1 MTVKKVSKIKIFNG
15 LENENIYNQIGG
27 FDNVNSK
34 ICNDIAK
41 LYGCTRRD
49 IMVAVYRH
57 HLALNNYEGEDAV
70 RFLIDSGVSLQLTAY
85 ATDLTI
91 GKIRNIIKKDQEV
104 SDSDDLINAYD
115 DDVEVVDDDTAE
127 ENHKKSIREK
137 FEDMVRERFV
147 SIPNCSY
154 VRKVG
159 LCSDRH
165 DMPVTDFIF
174 TNPVS
179 QSLMFD
185 YAEQERIVN
194 DWIDTHIVSANG
206 EYIQGMLC
214 YTTGL
219 NCLNASVAKVCMS
232 KGVGLI
238 FMNYDRVTNTYV
250 RQEMIPI
257 KKYGALDYVLKIY
270 TMAGRFI
277 NVNIHSVL
285 WDNLFDIKPAET
297 IYAVEICHTTSS
309 SNVLKV
315 VDTYLYRRMS
325 DINKD
330 IYIMCDRFKPSATS
344 QNKLCIVKYTSD
356 GTKCNKEV
364 IALYG
369 VSNVVFS

>member
-1 MTVKKVSKIKIFNG
+1 MKIKKVNNIKIFNA
-15 LENENIYNQIGG
+15 LENENIYNQVGG
-27 FDNVNSK
+27 FDNLNNR

-41 LYGCTRRD
+41 MYGCTRRD

-57 HLALNNYEGEDAV
+57 HLALNNYECEDAV
-70 RFLIDSGVSLQLTAY
+70 RFLIASGVSVQLTAY
-85 ATDLTI
+85 ATDLTV
-91 GKIRNIIKKDQEV
+91 GKIRGIIKKDQEAF
-104 SDSDDLINAYD
+104 DSDEVSNDED
-115 DDVEVVDDDTAE
+115 DAIEISDDSVE
-127 ENHKKSIREK
+127 NNKKSIREK
-137 FEDMVRERFV
+137 FEDTVKDRFV

-174 TNPVS
+174 TSPVS

-194 DWIDTHIVSANG
+194 DWIDTHVISANG
-206 EYIQGMLC
+206 EYIQGVLC

-219 NCLNASVAKVCMS
+219 NCLNATVAKVCMS
-232 KGVGLI
+232 KGIGLI
-238 FMNYDRVTNTYV
+238 FMNYDKVSNTYV
-250 RQEMIPI
+250 RQEMSPI
-257 KKYGALDYVLKIY
+257 KRYGAIDHVLKIY

-277 NVNIHSVL
+277 NVNIQNVL
-285 WDNLFDIKPAET
+285 WDKLFNNKPVDAV
-297 IYAVEICHTTSS
+297 YAVEICHTTTS

-315 VDTYLYRRMS
+315 VDTYLYRGIS

-330 IYIMCDRFKPSATS
+330 IYLMCERFKPSVTS
-344 QNKLCIVKYTSD
+344 QNKLCIVKYTTD
-356 GTKCNKEV
+356 GAKCNKEV

-369 VSNVVFS
+369 VSNIIFS